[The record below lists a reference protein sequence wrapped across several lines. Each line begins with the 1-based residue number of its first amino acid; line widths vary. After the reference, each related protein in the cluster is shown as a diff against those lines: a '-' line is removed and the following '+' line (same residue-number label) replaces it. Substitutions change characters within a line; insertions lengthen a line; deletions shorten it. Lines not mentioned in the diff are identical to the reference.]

1 MRVLYFDLDGT
12 VVTGFGGAAKALL
25 AEGGFERAVRAAGCS
40 RLVCVGNAVAI
51 LQSLARM
58 GQDHD
63 EIRTV
68 FRLCQGAFVD
78 EAWLR
83 SVLELIPIDPRR
95 RVEGID
101 RGLDWLYVDDLAE
114 QYCSDAGAEELF
126 LEQRGGRILGCD
138 PEGDGRDVLAWLE
151 EWRVA

>member
-1 MRVLYFDLDGT
+1 MRTLYFDLDGT
-12 VVTGFGGAAKALL
+12 VVTGFGGVAKTLL

-51 LQSLARM
+51 FQSLARM

-63 EIRTV
+63 GIGTV
-68 FRLCQGAFVD
+68 FRLCQGAFLD

-83 SVLELIPIDPRR
+83 SVLELTPIDPHR

-114 QYCSDAGAEELF
+114 QYCRDAGAEELF
-126 LEQRGGRILGCD
+126 SAERGRRILRCD
-138 PEGDGRDVLAWLE
+138 PEGDGQDVLAWLE
-151 EWRVA
+151 EWKVA